1 MDLLDKCLKRMTG
14 SKDYIYFKQ
23 LLSKI
28 IDGNS
33 IPAELL
39 ETIPKTV
46 IAAGKTRFDQLY
58 DMAMYLVFPRYKE
71 ETLKK
76 LLGPEVEIK
85 NNIKIW
91 RIMLPDSFKM
101 SHVLIRAHSYQSA
114 FALGCDYACRM
125 SLRIYGKIPTDMTIR
140 VQFVSE
146 KAIRRMLNL
155 RWANRA
161 NKRKNLQLVGRE
173 YTGKELI
180 GARLAAVGHPKQQHY
195 SIARYAE
202 NKDLKRLL
210 SKKDVARVSSVE
222 TEIFNKPKINE
233 EED

>member
-1 MDLLDKCLKRMTG
+1 MDLLDKCLKRISG

-23 LLSKI
+23 QLTRMI
-28 IDGNS
+28 NGNS
-33 IPAELL
+33 IPVELL

-58 DMAMYLVFPRYKE
+58 DAAMYLVFPKYRN

-76 LLGPEVEIK
+76 LLGPDAEIR
-85 NNIKIW
+85 NNTKIW
-91 RIMLPDSFKM
+91 RIMFPDSFKM

-125 SLRIYGKIPTDMTIR
+125 SLRIYGKVPTDMTIR

-146 KAIRRMLNL
+146 KAIRRMLKL
-155 RWANRA
+155 RWANRS
-161 NKRKNLQLVGRE
+161 NKRKNLQLIGRE

-180 GARLAAVGHPKQQHY
+180 GARLAAVGHPKQQNY
-195 SIARYAE
+195 SIAKYAE

-210 SKKDVARVSSVE
+210 SKKDIVRVSSVE
-222 TEIFNKPKINE
+222 TEIFNKPKISDE
-233 EED
+233 V